1 MKALPVITKDQEI
14 NDLKK
19 HNSKLREQLA
29 KALEAIVE
37 LKVHISNENN
47 N

>member
-19 HNSKLREQLA
+19 HNSNLREQLA
-29 KALEAIVE
+29 KALEKIVE
-37 LKVHISNENN
+37 ISTQQRITT
-47 N
+47 